1 MAAPDYL
8 DEEYTAEDTIRT
20 RMLDTITE
28 DIDKSEGSYIWDSIA
43 PVSIEFAFVAM
54 ALRRVLKLGF
64 AQTTYGKYLTMKAEE
79 SGVTRKPATNAS
91 GHVTV
96 TGTAG
101 TVVPKGTRFCT
112 EGDNDIGS
120 PAIMYTTDETAI
132 ISGDGTVTVGIT
144 AVELGPSGNVIAGK
158 VAVVADTISGV
169 TSVTNRDA
177 ITGGGVEE
185 SDEALLPRY
194 LEYVRNRGT
203 SGNKQHYK
211 EWALEVPGVYAAK
224 VIPLWNGNGTVK
236 VVIIGSDK
244 KPASDSVVEAV
255 QEYIGKDK
263 TGSGKAPIGA
273 TCTVVAADTKT
284 INITA
289 NVKLKS
295 GYSLDSVK
303 NEISEK
309 IDDLLKE
316 SEFET
321 SYVSYAKIGSIIIG
335 LPSVSDYESLQLNGT
350 TGNITL
356 SETDIAVL
364 GSVTLNEI
372 T

>member
-8 DEEYTAEDTIRT
+8 DEEYTTEDTIRT
-20 RMLDTITE
+20 RMLGAITE
-28 DIDKSEGSYIWDSIA
+28 DVDKSEGSYIWDSIA
-43 PVSIEFAFVAM
+43 PAAIEFAFVAM
-54 ALRRVLKLGF
+54 ALRRALKLGF
-64 AQTTYGKYLTMKAEE
+64 AQTTSGKYLTMRAEE
-79 SGVTRKPATNAS
+79 SGVTRKTATNAS

-101 TVVPKGTRFCT
+101 TVVPKETRLCT

-120 PAIMYTTDETAI
+120 PTIMYTTDEAAT
-132 ISGDGTVTVGIT
+132 ISNDGTVTVGIT
-144 AVELGPSGNVIAGK
+144 AVESGPSGNVIAGK
-158 VAVVADTISGV
+158 VVVVADTISGV
-169 TSVTNRDA
+169 TSVTNKDA
-177 ITGGGVEE
+177 ITGGSAEE
-185 SDEALLPRY
+185 DDDTLCQRY
-194 LEYVRNRGT
+194 LEYVKNRGT

-211 EWALEVPGVYAAK
+211 QLALEVPGVYAAK

-244 KPASDSVVEAV
+244 KPATDSVVEAV
-255 QEYIGKDK
+255 QKYIGNDK
-263 TGSGKAPIGA
+263 TGSGHAPIGA
-273 TCTVVAADTKT
+273 TCTVVAAGTKT
-284 INITA
+284 INVTA

-303 NEISEK
+303 TELSEK
-309 IDDLLKE
+309 IDDSLKE
-316 SEFET
+316 NEFET
-321 SYVSYAKIGSIIIG
+321 SYVSYAKIGALIIE

-356 SETDIAVL
+356 SETEIAVL
-364 GSVTLNEI
+364 GSVILNEI